1 MRLEEK
7 ETTGGITQEEIR
19 RVAGQ
24 IRVGDKIEWKVITYT
39 FDGKTKPRKKKPRKK
54 KLTVTRKSRHLLEAA
69 DGKGRTYSITYAELA
84 VESRSEN
91 ARVIEM
97 LRASER
103 VKNNAIR

>member
-1 MRLEEK
+1 M
-7 ETTGGITQEEIR
+7 
-19 RVAGQ
+19 AGQ
-24 IRVGDKIEWKVITYT
+24 VRVGDKIEWKVITYK
-39 FDGKTKPRKKKPRKK
+39 FDGKTKPRKK

>member
-7 ETTGGITQEEIR
+7 ETTGGITREEIR

-39 FDGKTKPRKKKPRKK
+39 FDGKTKPKKK
-54 KLTVTRKSRHLLEAA
+54 KLTVTRKSRHLLEAV

-84 VESRSEN
+84 VESRAEN
-91 ARVIEM
+91 ARVMEM
-97 LRASER
+97 IRASER
-103 VKNNAIR
+103 VKR

>member
-1 MRLEEK
+1 MRETEE
-7 ETTGGITQEEIR
+7 TMGGITQEELR

-39 FDGKTKPRKKKPRKK
+39 
-54 KLTVTRKSRHLLEAA
+54 
-69 DGKGRTYSITYAELA
+69 YSITYAELA
-84 VESRSEN
+84 VESRAEN

-103 VKNNAIR
+103 VKR